1 MFLDTYDEVINPYNR
16 IIKVLIIMIIILD
29 C

>member
-1 MFLDTYDEVINPYNR
+1 MFLDTYDEVINPYNG
-16 IIKVLIIMIIILD
+16 IIKVLIIMIIILE